1 MGELPACVLF
11 IFFPF
16 HNCDELALCCV
27 SVLHQVLHHLSLS
40 SIKFVGTAAGSCGIF
55 GVQLLLP
62 VGEEDC
68 VTISC

>member
-1 MGELPACVLF
+1 M
-11 IFFPF
+11 
-16 HNCDELALCCV
+16 

-68 VTISC
+68 VTIFRVESTSSGRSRNFV